1 MGEPL
6 DVETQASEI
15 MAMNEIQVALAQNP
29 TESNLALAFVLHSK
43 GKMLYCAELG
53 GWLEWT
59 GSHWRRDKEQKAFN
73 YCVQMARNLYNGGKT
88 VGRASFAAG
97 VERIAQAEPDLRRVV
112 ERFDQDKDLI
122 ATPGGTVNLRTG
134 VMSPAKPEDMITR
147 CAGVTPAPGAPTR
160 WLEFLNWAFDGNQGT
175 IGFLQEYM
183 GYSLTGHTAAEIF
196 LYLDGPG
203 GNGKGSISSLLS
215 LIGGDYFHAAPGDL
229 LTYSSQKSHPT
240 SMAAL
245 LGKRIVVA
253 SELPVGGRLDEQR
266 LKALTGGDAIR
277 AHFMRQDE
285 IEFVPEFKLMIAAN
299 HRPRLVRPDDAMR
312 RRLRVVS
319 MPKVPDKPDP
329 AFKKTVLPEEAGQ
342 IFGWMIE
349 GAKRILAR
357 GEKFIV
363 PERVSIA
370 SEEYLGSQDTI
381 AQFIEE
387 CCNVGHEL
395 ACPRSEIYVAYS
407 RWTTEVGEK
416 VVLKASDFYDEL
428 ERKGFRPIKSGGK
441 KSERTFKGIA
451 VPLRVYT

>member
-1 MGEPL
+1 
-6 DVETQASEI
+6 
-15 MAMNEIQVALAQNP
+15 
-29 TESNLALAFVLHSK
+29 
-43 GKMLYCAELG
+43 
-53 GWLEWT
+53 
-59 GSHWRRDKEQKAFN
+59 
-73 YCVQMARNLYNGGKT
+73 
-88 VGRASFAAG
+88 
-97 VERIAQAEPDLRRVV
+97 
-112 ERFDQDKDLI
+112 
-122 ATPGGTVNLRTG
+122 
-134 VMSPAKPEDMITR
+134 
-147 CAGVTPAPGAPTR
+147 
-160 WLEFLNWAFDGNQGT
+160 
-175 IGFLQEYM
+175 
-183 GYSLTGHTAAEIF
+183 
-196 LYLDGPG
+196 
-203 GNGKGSISSLLS
+203 
-215 LIGGDYFHAAPGDL
+215 
-229 LTYSSQKSHPT
+229 
-240 SMAAL
+240 
-245 LGKRIVVA
+245 
-253 SELPVGGRLDEQR
+253 
-266 LKALTGGDAIR
+266 
-277 AHFMRQDE
+277 
-285 IEFVPEFKLMIAAN
+285 
-299 HRPRLVRPDDAMR
+299 
-312 RRLRVVS
+312 